1 MAPSPVAAERRV
13 RRIGVDLD
21 NTLCDYSQVFGPIAV
36 ELGLAPP
43 SLINGSKRAVKDHL
57 MGGAGGEPAWMRLQ
71 GQVYGR
77 YLPRATPYPGAFEA
91 LKGFIDD
98 GAVVQIVS
106 HKTRRGH
113 FDEQAVD
120 LWDAART
127 WLTANGL
134 LDLGMALED
143 VHFLETRD
151 EKVERIA
158 TLACDLFIDDLP
170 EVLKHPAFP
179 PQVTPIWF
187 HGPGPAPADE
197 EGLIGYE
204 SWTEVERAVRAAL
217 KF

>member
-1 MAPSPVAAERRV
+1 MAPSPVTAERRV

-36 ELGLAPP
+36 ELGLAPS

-57 MGGAGGEPAWMRLQ
+57 MRGAGGEEAWMRVQ

-77 YLPRATPYPGAFEA
+77 FLPRARPYAGAFEA
-91 LKGFIDD
+91 LKRFI
-98 GAVVQIVS
+98 GAGAEVKIVS

-113 FDEQAVD
+113 FDEHGVD
-120 LWDAART
+120 LWDAARA
-127 WLTANGL
+127 WLTTNGL
-134 LDLGMALED
+134 LELGLSLGD

-151 EKVERIA
+151 EKVARIA
-158 TLACDLFIDDLP
+158 ALACDLFIDDLP

-179 PQVTPIWF
+179 SQITPIWF

-197 EGLIGYE
+197 DGLIGYE
-204 SWTEVERAVRAAL
+204 SWDAVERAVRAAL
-217 KF
+217 RL

>member
-1 MAPSPVAAERRV
+1 MAPSRAGAERRAW
-13 RRIGVDLD
+13 RIGVDLD
-21 NTLCDYSQVFGPIAV
+21 NTLCDYGRVFGPIAV

-43 SLINGSKRAVKDHL
+43 SLIDGSKRAVKDHL
-57 MGGAGGEPAWMRLQ
+57 IVGAGGERDWMRLQ

-113 FDEQAVD
+113 FDEHGVD
-120 LWDAART
+120 LWDAARE

-134 LDLGMALED
+134 RDVGLGLDD

-151 EKVERIA
+151 EKVARIA
-158 TLACDLFIDDLP
+158 ALACDLFIDDLP
-170 EVLKHPAFP
+170 DVLKHPAFP
-179 PQVTPIWF
+179 ASVTPIWF
-187 HGPGPAPADE
+187 RGPGLTVE
-197 EGLIGYE
+197 EGLVGYE
-204 SWTEVERAVRAAL
+204 NWAEVERAVRAAL
-217 KF
+217 TF